1 MFEVELINLWTV
13 QLDDAPVG
21 RGRSF
26 RIVRLEGRGG
36 ILRRSTVHCV
46 GPRTRTATI
55 ADSSSFHPPLG
66 GFRGCLGKLGDSE
79 AIFDIATVPPN
90 TPMEANIA

>member
-1 MFEVELINLWTV
+1 MYEVLVWKAEAV
-13 QLDDAPVG
+13 FSG
-21 RGRSF
+21 E
-26 RIVRLEGRGG
+26 VRY
-36 ILRRSTVHCV
+36 IAW
-46 GPRTRTATI
+46 GPRTRIATI